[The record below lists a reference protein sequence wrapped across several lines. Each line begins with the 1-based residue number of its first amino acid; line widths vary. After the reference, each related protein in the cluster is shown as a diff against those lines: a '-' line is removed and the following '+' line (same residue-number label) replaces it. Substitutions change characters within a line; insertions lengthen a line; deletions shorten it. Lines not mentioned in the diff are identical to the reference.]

1 MVHFSLKVSH
11 CEKDSAVQS
20 TASAS
25 LLHSLHPSVVHQ
37 APLDSG
43 TPHSAYFKSKA
54 DYHLQVWTPGFSF
67 AVISDTSKVLKWKK
81 KVNAHHSGEG
91 RGRHELLKNR
101 MFSVEKCVVN
111 L

>member
-1 MVHFSLKVSH
+1 MVHLSLKVSH

-43 TPHSAYFKSKA
+43 IPHSAYFKSKA
-54 DYHLQVWTPGFSF
+54 DYHLQEWTPGFSF
-67 AVISDTSKVLKWKK
+67 AVISNTSKVLKWKK
-81 KVNAHHSGEG
+81 
-91 RGRHELLKNR
+91 
-101 MFSVEKCVVN
+101 
-111 L
+111 